1 MKYLKKRCK
10 GGGGYRYLSLSLV
23 AGLPGEA
30 AGVAHHPPA
39 GGDLLRVANT
49 LPTEMAHNRHL
60 LAGLPTSLEK
70 NVKLF

>member
-1 MKYLKKRCK
+1 MER
-10 GGGGYRYLSLSLV
+10 GYRYLSLGLV

-30 AGVAHHPPA
+30 AGVAHHSPA

-60 LAGLPTSLEK
+60 LAGLPASLGK
-70 NVKLF
+70 KCQAYLVTQFN